1 MIKAIIFDFGQTLV
15 DSSYGFRHA
24 EKNVQAAIFQDLSI
38 SEHDS
43 FKHSYR
49 RIRKDFHH
57 DSKLSRINM
66 WKAVYWEYGREAPLY
81 DLRKWELDYWQT
93 VERYTKVFPE
103 VPNILTTLSARYDHL
118 ALITNTQGQA
128 DAQAHRFTSYPDL
141 AALFSVMIVAGE
153 NGVLPKPDA
162 QPFVV
167 CLEQL
172 GVAADE
178 AVYVGDD
185 WRNDVNGSRNAG
197 LHPVWLKHHSVNR
210 KYPEVD
216 EDAPV
221 ITTLTE
227 LPPQLE
233 TSQKALQERDLRPIG
248 QPKIEVVEFEDDA
261 ELEFTMS
268 LEVML

>member
-15 DSSYGFRHA
+15 DSSDGFRHA
-24 EKNVQAAIFQDLSI
+24 EKNVQAAIFEDLSI

-153 NGVLPKPDA
+153 NGVPPKPDTRS
-162 QPFVV
+162 FIV

-172 GVAADE
+172 GVAPDE
-178 AVYVGDD
+178 AVYIGDD
-185 WRNDVNGSRNAG
+185 WQNDVNGSRDAG
-197 LHPVWLKHHSVNR
+197 LFPIWLKHQSVNR
-210 KYPEVD
+210 NYPEVK
-216 EDAPV
+216 EDIPV
-221 ITTLTE
+221 ISTLTE
-227 LPPQLE
+227 LPPYLE
-233 TSQKALQERDLRPIG
+233 KMQKKFQECDVSLNL
-248 QPKIEVVEFEDDA
+248 QPKTEDVKFEEDSKPVY
-261 ELEFTMS
+261 TMS
-268 LEVML
+268 NDILL